1 MGNTFIGGVVQAG
14 GNTNPSNLLS
24 NLGTLGVDV
33 SGYKVVKDEP
43 KSPGCDTTARATK
56 KMGTWSSDFTVTHIA
71 VWGGN
76 GVAYFDVRDG
86 TFGEWSTKCL
96 LNTGGQQPEK
106 SGVACFGTV
115 TTPSNHT
122 IEIKKVSVGGDGT
135 FNFTTHPSLGFTSLT
150 TVGGTATS
158 GTISKPAGKYTVTET
173 VPSGWDL
180 TDITCTGDTDGKS
193 KIKKNDGKV
202 EIDLDKGENIVCTFT
217 NKKKGSI
224 KIIKDAGGDTTTSFD
239 FEFKKDTAQ
248 TFSLKGGEDKTFS
261 NLKQGKY
268 TITEKTL
275 PSGWTLEDIACTG
288 DTDGKSKISKN
299 EGKVEIDLDKGE
311 NIVCTF
317 TNKKK
322 GSIKIIKD
330 ADGDTTTSFNFE
342 FKKDTP
348 QTFSLTGGTNK
359 IFPDLKQ
366 GKYTVTEKTLPS
378 GWTLENIVCEGGSD
392 ISVSK
397 PKVEINLNPGETVT
411 CTFKNRR
418 PKGTLKIRKTTI
430 GGDGNFNFSVS
441 GQPGFQLSNGGEKV
455 FTLDVGQY
463 TVEEVGL
470 PNGWILKDATCGQG
484 NKTGNAITVDLDA
497 NETIVCTFTNFK
509 EKDDRMTDVTKVFIN
524 RRVDNLLSHGPDR
537 ARVLRRLDDERGESL
552 KDGGD
557 FEPLKIT
564 GQSEDRAADLKITGS
579 LSSLRAAAAAAES
592 QRVKEQAGLEFGGA
606 PYPYGMPTMK
616 QRFDLWVEGQLTSYD
631 DSTGGINREGDF
643 KILYIGADYAITPGI
658 LLGALVQID
667 RTDEK
672 VDEDDLK
679 GNIDG
684 TGWMA
689 GPYLGIKLRDD
700 LFFDARAAWGR
711 SDNDISLTDPVTGPR
726 TGSFKTDRW
735 LASASLTGN
744 YQFGALRVAP
754 QVEIAYGNESSQTYK
769 NSLGQTIDAVDV
781 TIGRLTFGPEFSY
794 RKVTEDGT
802 IIEPHLSIKGI
813 WNFDT
818 EELKL
823 STGTYETGELRAQ
836 IEGGIIVRLP
846 DGYAVRA
853 AGSYDGL
860 GDDDLEAWSFKTW
873 FNMPLN

>member
-1 MGNTFIGGVVQAG
+1 MLKTMSSLRMRAAKCAFLRQNLYNFRKLKNIWSASGPLAFALALLTSPAHAQSFNCTAGQMDDVGNTFLGGVAQTG

-24 NLGTLGVDV
+24 NLGTLGVNV
-33 SGYKVVKDEP
+33 TGYQVVKDDP

-76 GVAYFDVRDG
+76 GVAYFDVSDG
-86 TFGEWSTKCL
+86 TFGQWSTKCL
-96 LNTGGQQPEK
+96 LNNGGQQPEK
-106 SGVACFGTV
+106 SGVACFGKV
-115 TTPSNHT
+115 TTPSNPT
-122 IEIKKVSVGGDGT
+122 IEIRKVSIGGDGT

-173 VPSGWDL
+173 VPSGWEL
-180 TDITCTGDTDGKS
+180 TDISCTGDTDGQS

-202 EIDLDKGENIVCTFT
+202 EIDLDNGENIVCTFT

-224 KIIKDAGGDTTTSFD
+224 TIIKDAGGDTATSFH
-239 FEFKKDTAQ
+239 FEFKKDTTQ
-248 TFSLKGGEDKTFS
+248 TFSLTGGADKTFS
-261 NLKQGKY
+261 NLEQGKY

-275 PSGWTLEDIACTG
+275 PSGWTLEDI
-288 DTDGKSKISKN
+288 
-299 EGKVEIDLDKGE
+299 
-311 NIVCTF
+311 
-317 TNKKK
+317 
-322 GSIKIIKD
+322 
-330 ADGDTTTSFNFE
+330 
-342 FKKDTP
+342 
-348 QTFSLTGGTNK
+348 
-359 IFPDLKQ
+359 
-366 GKYTVTEKTLPS
+366 
-378 GWTLENIVCEGGSD
+378 VCEGGSD
-392 ISVSK
+392 ISISK
-397 PKVEINLNPGETVT
+397 PQVEIKLKAGEAVT
-411 CTFKNRR
+411 CTYKNRR
-418 PKGTLKIRKTTI
+418 QKGTLKIRKTTI
-430 GGDGNFNFSVS
+430 GGDGTFNFSVS
-441 GQPGFQLSNGGEKV
+441 GQPGFQLSKGGEKV
-455 FTLDVGQY
+455 FKLDVGQY

-484 NKTGNAITVDLDA
+484 TKTGNAITVDLDA

-631 DSTGGINREGDF
+631 DTTGGINREGDF

-672 VDEDDLK
+672 VNEDDLK
-679 GNIDG
+679 GNVDG

-689 GPYLGIKLRDD
+689 GPYLGIKIRDD

-711 SDNDISLTDPVTGPR
+711 SNNDISLTDPLAGLR
-726 TGSFKTDRW
+726 TGSFETDRW

-754 QVEIAYGNESSQTYK
+754 QVEIAYGNESSKAYK
-769 NSLGQTIDAVDV
+769 NSLGQTIDAVDI

-794 RKVTEDGT
+794 REVTKDGT

-823 STGTYETGELRAQ
+823 STGTYKTEEFRAQ

-846 DGYAVRA
+846 EGYAVRA

>member
-1 MGNTFIGGVVQAG
+1 MLKTMSSLRMRAAKCAFLRQNLYNFRKLKNIWSASGPLAFALALLTSPAHAQSFNCTAGQMDDVGNTFLGGVAQTG

-24 NLGTLGVDV
+24 NLGTLGVNV
-33 SGYKVVKDEP
+33 TGYQVVKDDP

-76 GVAYFDVRDG
+76 GVAYFDVSDG
-86 TFGEWSTKCL
+86 TFGQWSTKCL
-96 LNTGGQQPEK
+96 LNNGGQQPEK
-106 SGVACFGTV
+106 SGVACFGKV
-115 TTPSNHT
+115 TTPSNPT
-122 IEIKKVSVGGDGT
+122 IEIRKVSIGGDGT

-173 VPSGWDL
+173 VPSGWEL
-180 TDITCTGDTDGKS
+180 TDISCTGDTDGQS

-202 EIDLDKGENIVCTFT
+202 EIDLDNGENIVCTFT

-224 KIIKDAGGDTTTSFD
+224 TIIKDAGGDTATTFH
-239 FEFKKDTAQ
+239 FEFKKDTTQ
-248 TFSLKGGEDKTFS
+248 TFSLTGGADKTFS
-261 NLKQGKY
+261 NLEQGKY

-275 PSGWTLEDIACTG
+275 PSGWTLEDI
-288 DTDGKSKISKN
+288 
-299 EGKVEIDLDKGE
+299 
-311 NIVCTF
+311 
-317 TNKKK
+317 
-322 GSIKIIKD
+322 
-330 ADGDTTTSFNFE
+330 
-342 FKKDTP
+342 
-348 QTFSLTGGTNK
+348 
-359 IFPDLKQ
+359 
-366 GKYTVTEKTLPS
+366 
-378 GWTLENIVCEGGSD
+378 VCEGGSD
-392 ISVSK
+392 ISISK
-397 PKVEINLNPGETVT
+397 PQVEIKLKAGEAVT
-411 CTFKNRR
+411 CTYKNRR

-430 GGDGNFNFSVS
+430 GGDGNFDFTVS

-455 FTLDVGQY
+455 FKLDVGQY

-484 NKTGNAITVDLDA
+484 TKTGNAITVDLDA

-631 DSTGGINREGDF
+631 DTTGGINREGDF

-672 VDEDDLK
+672 VNEDDLK
-679 GNIDG
+679 GNVDG

-689 GPYLGIKLRDD
+689 GPYLGIKIRDD

-711 SDNDISLTDPVTGPR
+711 SNNDISLTDPLAGLR
-726 TGSFKTDRW
+726 TGSFETDRW

-754 QVEIAYGNESSQTYK
+754 QVEIAYGNESSKAYK
-769 NSLGQTIDAVDV
+769 NSLGQTIDAVDI

-794 RKVTEDGT
+794 REVTKDGT

-823 STGTYETGELRAQ
+823 STGTYKTEEFRAQ

-846 DGYAVRA
+846 EGYAVRA